1 MSSLNFFEQFAA
13 INVSGSSSV
22 VEQDLVKNMSTI
34 HLDEQNQDAIH
45 LDEQNQD
52 VEKMNKTQKNLKNE
66 QKTKKYRFIHGN
78 NVIMTNGQYKGY
90 NCFVYDYFPSMASVS
105 MDEEIYVLAQQY
117 GEKKIGDEIVT
128 SSGSGKILSKIGA
141 LLNVCFT
148 DVQDG
153 GDIRLPR
160 FCFAR
165 YVTFMDNSI
174 LKIAQLLKIHGNQYE
189 MVVMDLPY
197 NKQDKQDL
205 VNMVSDSFKS
215 GEFSYGARVMVSAS
229 NCGDEFYFVCKHPE
243 NPDELDYYGR
253 YGRLRLEIPEQYL
266 VSVKR
271 TVTVNKSMTS
281 TQGKRVKVERGLYKN
296 KEGDLVN
303 VESAYLNVQIE
314 ALNKKITSHYA
325 RLPNG
330 NFQIRKII
338 PSDVFFIDLE
348 LMNGNYFQVE
358 ECYADYYIG
367 FERSRGC
374 VEKKTI
380 SKVDVKS
387 FMSGFTITDTKFV
400 SSFEKQTEEKFVL
413 DTIQEDQEV
422 QDDEVVETDNVD
434 YENGFDENG
443 FDENIVDQ
451 FENTEGQMKETFRDI
466 ERSGFVQRSLSKD
479 EREYMK
485 MIEKCGSA
493 IGDIQDSYVLLD
505 KISDAVKMMRSELEK
520 ISIVDWS
527 SSDVK
532 YIVACLVAYEILK
545 TGYPMTI
552 YEFRK
557 YVQKLYDT
565 NYLNKSSIANSG
577 FVRCESL
584 SSDSLWKSI
593 EMTNEEKQEFKT
605 LYKNQ
610 KYGNLVR
617 DIMERCHKMLCVWFE
632 PVVFSKGGV
641 ELELIKVSES
651 KHIVK
656 DYPKYFLTTSDIVN
670 NVTSKDA
677 KKILW
682 GPNSQKL
689 VNVWKTSLDK
699 KLEKEDNKT
708 AKCIYE
714 FVKDNIDNAP
724 FVLPT
729 LEKSEDKLDKL
740 KYKELK
746 RAFETFTEKLR
757 VHVGKQKDE
766 KNMRL
771 EQSMQESMRIAKK
784 RMEMSKK
791 RNRDETTETTDS
803 EFVKRSSCKIFIE

>member
-13 INVSGSSSV
+13 INVSESSSV

-34 HLDEQNQDAIH
+34 HLDN
-45 LDEQNQD
+45 QNQD
-52 VEKMNKTQKNLKNE
+52 VEKTKKIQKNLKNE
-66 QKTKKYRFIHGN
+66 EKTKKYRFIHGN
-78 NVIMTNGQYKGY
+78 NIIMTNGQYKGY
-90 NCFVYDYFPSMASVS
+90 NGFVYDYFPSMASFS
-105 MDEEIYVLAQQY
+105 IEEEIYVLAAQY
-117 GEKKIGDEIVT
+117 GEKKIGDEIMT
-128 SSGSGKILSKIGA
+128 SSGSGVIVSKIGE
-141 LLNVCFT
+141 LLNVCI
-148 DVQDG
+148 G
-153 GDIRLPR
+153 EMDIRLPR

-165 YVTFMDNSI
+165 YVTFMDNNI
-174 LKIAQLLKIHGNQYE
+174 LKIAQLLKIHGDKYE
-189 MVVMDLPY
+189 MVVMKFDY
-197 NKQDKQDL
+197 SKIFDAQDL
-205 VNMVSDSFKS
+205 VKVVSDSFKS
-215 GEFSYGARVMVSAS
+215 GEFFYGDEVMVSVS
-229 NCGDEFYFVCKHPE
+229 NCRDEFYFVCKHPE
-243 NPDELDYYGR
+243 NSDESDYYGR
-253 YGRLRLEIPEQYL
+253 YGRLRLEIPDQYL
-266 VSVKR
+266 VSIKR

-314 ALNKKITSHYA
+314 AINKKITNHYA
-325 RLPNG
+325 HLSNG
-330 NFQIRKII
+330 IFQIRKII
-338 PSDVFFIDLE
+338 PSDVFFIDCE

-358 ECYADYYIG
+358 ECYADYYVG
-367 FERSRGC
+367 FERSEGC

-380 SKVDVKS
+380 SKVEVKT

-413 DTIQEDQEV
+413 DTIQEDQDQEV

-434 YENGFDENG
+434 YENGFDETVM
-443 FDENIVDQ
+443 DVDQ

-479 EREYMK
+479 EKEYMK

-493 IGDIQDSYVLLD
+493 IGDVQDSYVLLD

-577 FVRCESL
+577 FVRCENL
-584 SSDSLWKSI
+584 AIDSMWKII
-593 EMTNEEKQEFKT
+593 EMTNDEKKEFKT

-610 KYGNLVR
+610 KYDSLVK
-617 DIMERCHKMLCVWFE
+617 DIMERCHKMLCAWFE
-632 PVVFSKGGV
+632 PVVFSKGSV
-641 ELELIKVSES
+641 DLDLIKVSET
-651 KHIVK
+651 KHKVK
-656 DYPKYFLTTSDIVN
+656 AYPKYFLTTSDILN

-677 KKILW
+677 NKILW

-689 VNVWKTSLDK
+689 VNVWKESLVK

-724 FVLPT
+724 FILPT

-757 VHVGKQKDE
+757 VYVGKQTDE
-766 KNMRL
+766 KNMRI
-771 EQSMQESMRIAKK
+771 EQSMQESLRIAEK
-784 RMEMSKK
+784 RMGMSEK
-791 RNRDETTETTDS
+791 RNRDETTETNDETNDETNP
-803 EFVKRSSCKIFIE
+803 EFVKSSSCKIFI

>member
-13 INVSGSSSV
+13 INISDSNCV
-22 VEQDLVKNMSTI
+22 VEKDLVNNMST
-34 HLDEQNQDAIH
+34 IH

-90 NCFVYDYFPSMASVS
+90 NGFVYDYFPSMASFS
-105 MDEEIYVLAQQY
+105 MDEEIYVLAAKY

-128 SSGSGKILSKIGA
+128 SSGSGTVLSKIDA
-141 LLNVCFT
+141 LLNVCLT

-153 GDIRLPR
+153 QDIRLPR

-165 YVTFMDNSI
+165 YVTFMDDNV
-174 LKIAQLLKIHGNQYE
+174 LKIAQLLKIHGNEYE
-189 MVVMDLPY
+189 MVVMNLPCN
-197 NKQDKQDL
+197 NKQDLIK
-205 VNMVSDSFKS
+205 MVSDSFKT
-215 GEFSYGARVMVSAS
+215 GQFSYGEKVMKSAIS
-229 NCGDEFYFVCKHPE
+229 CGNEFYVVCKHPE
-243 NPDELDYYGR
+243 NKNEQDYYGR
-253 YGRLRLEIPEQYL
+253 YGRLRSEIPDQYL

-271 TVTVNKSMTS
+271 ILTVNKSMTS

-296 KEGDLVN
+296 KEGELVN
-303 VESAYLNVQIE
+303 VESAYLNVQIQ
-314 ALNKKITSHYA
+314 ALNKKISNHYA

-330 NFQIRKII
+330 SFQIRKIV
-338 PSDVFFIDLE
+338 PSDVFFMDLE
-348 LMNGNYFQVE
+348 LQNGHYFQVE
-358 ECYADYYIG
+358 ECYADHYVG
-367 FERSRGC
+367 LERSKSC
-374 VEKKTI
+374 IEKKTI
-380 SKVDVKS
+380 LKDDVKTI
-387 FMSGFTITDTKFV
+387 MSGFTVTDTKFV
-400 SSFEKQTEEKFVL
+400 STCEKEQDEKFVL
-413 DTIQEDQEV
+413 DTIQEDQEDQV
-422 QDDEVVETDNVD
+422 QDDEVIETDNVD
-434 YENGFDENG
+434 YENGFDETVM
-443 FDENIVDQ
+443 DVDQ

-466 ERSGFVQRSLSKD
+466 ERSGFVSKSLSKD

-493 IGDIQDSYVLLD
+493 IGDVQEPYVLLE

-520 ISIVDWS
+520 ISIVDWT

-532 YIVACLVAYEILK
+532 YIVACLVSYEIMK
-545 TGYPMTI
+545 NGYLMTI

-557 YVQKLYDT
+557 YVQKLYDM
-565 NYLNKSSIANSG
+565 NYLTKSSIANSG

-584 SSDSLWKSI
+584 SNDSYWKII
-593 EMTNEEKQEFKT
+593 EMSNEEKKEFKS
-605 LYKNQ
+605 LYKME
-610 KYGNLVR
+610 KYDNLVK
-617 DIMERCHKMLCVWFE
+617 DIMERCHKMLGVWFG
-632 PVVFSKGGV
+632 PVVFSKGSAD
-641 ELELIKVSES
+641 LNLIKVSES
-651 KHIVK
+651 RHIVK
-656 DYPKYFLTTSDIVN
+656 EYPKYFLTTSDILN

-689 VNVWKTSLDK
+689 VNLWKTSLDK
-699 KLEKEDNKT
+699 KLENENNKT

-714 FVKDNIDNAP
+714 FVKENIENAP

-757 VHVGKQKDE
+757 GYVDKQTTE
-766 KNMRL
+766 KNARL
-771 EQSMQESMRIAKK
+771 EQVKRENIRIAENRMKGSGK
-784 RMEMSKK
+784 RTYDET
-791 RNRDETTETTDS
+791 RDEMQDEALES
-803 EFVKRSSCKIFIE
+803 EFVKRSSCKIFI